1 MQIKIAWGRTN
12 ETQSGCISTY
22 TPRFAQFVFDHDPA
36 VCNDGALPASDADRW
51 RGKEQRLC
59 ADAVCSLGS
68 PRFAL
73 YRRLFLWRSGIFCR
87 RAARQL
93 RVYLPVFHVQL
104 FFARVSDR
112 HSLHA
117 YCFCFDL
124 YADNDDQASGAGAK
138 RSRSR
143 DGPQQSASRDLTR
156 FAYAVDVDSRRKL
169 CSDGKWR

>member
-1 MQIKIAWGRTN
+1 MKPSRAVFQRIRRVSRNLFLTTILLFATMALCLLLTQIDGVEKSN
-12 ETQSGCISTY
+12 DY
-22 TPRFAQFVFDHDPA
+22 VPMLFVLS
-36 VCNDGALPASDADRW
+36 V
-51 RGKEQRLC
+51 
-59 ADAVCSLGS
+59 